1 MRYRYKPLV
10 LAALTICFLVALG
23 GTAFAAETSSSD
35 LVIIPEGDTVSDDLY
50 ATGLKVLVEG
60 TVDGD
65 LIAFAAEEVVISG
78 QVTGNVIAIAP
89 KVTIEGSVTKSV
101 RATGRVLEVTGDIGG
116 DVVAAVAKATFAP
129 SSKVTGDVVVWGLTV
144 SASGSIGGDL
154 KGTQRRVDLEGEVG
168 GDVNLS
174 VGKLTIT
181 GPLSV
186 GGDLDYRSGVE
197 ASGLDQA
204 TVGGAVVH
212 KTPVPPNI
220 RLRAL
225 SLLTRILVV
234 LGLSAAALLVAL
246 GWPERTSKAGDMAR
260 TRLLKALGRGALV
273 ILTPVL
279 LTAVV
284 ALIVALAPASAS
296 LPLLA
301 IFVPLILVT
310 AGIVLVMCLVVGV
323 PAVLVIGRA
332 LPGERG
338 MFGAIALGSL
348 LAGVV
353 WMIPLVGW
361 IVPLI
366 VLPWGLG
373 AWLLTFR
380 SERAEDSN
388 TVSIDLP

>member
-1 MRYRYKPLV
+1 MRYRSKSLV
-10 LAALTICFLVALG
+10 LAVLVSGFLLALG

-50 ATGLKVLVEG
+50 ATGLKILVEG
-60 TVDGD
+60 VVDGD

-101 RATGRVLEVTGDIGG
+101 RATGRELDVTGDIGG
-116 DVVAAVAKATFAP
+116 DVVAAVASATFG
-129 SSKVTGDVVVWGLTV
+129 SESEVTGDVVIWGLTV
-144 SASGSIGGDL
+144 NAAGSIGGDL
-154 KGTQRRVDLEGEVG
+154 SGTQRRVSLEGEVG

-174 VGKLTIT
+174 VGRLTIT
-181 GPLSV
+181 GPLTV

-220 RLRAL
+220 RIRAL
-225 SLLTRILVV
+225 TLLTRILVV
-234 LGLSAAALLVAL
+234 LGLSAAALLVAW
-246 GWPERTSKAGDMAR
+246 GWPERTAKAGVEAG
-260 TRLLKALGRGALV
+260 TRPLRALGRGALV
-273 ILTPVL
+273 LLTPL
-279 LTAVV
+279 LLAGLA
-284 ALIVALAPASAS
+284 ALIVAVAPASAS

-310 AGIVLVMCLVVGV
+310 AGIILVMCLVAGI
-323 PAVLVIGRA
+323 PAVIVLGRL
-332 LPGERG
+332 LPGDRG
-338 MFGAIALGSL
+338 MFGAIAMGSL

-361 IVPLI
+361 IVPLVI
-366 VLPWGLG
+366 LPWGLG

-380 SERAEDSN
+380 SEAKAPSA
-388 TVSIDLP
+388 S

>member
-1 MRYRYKPLV
+1 MRYRSKSLV
-10 LAALTICFLVALG
+10 LAVLVTWFLLTLG

-50 ATGLKVLVEG
+50 ATGLKILVEG
-60 TVDGD
+60 VVDGD

-89 KVTIEGSVTKSV
+89 KVTVEGSVTKSV
-101 RATGRVLEVTGDIGG
+101 RATGRELEVTGDIGG
-116 DVVAAVAKATFAP
+116 DVVAAVASATFG
-129 SSKVTGDVVVWGLTV
+129 SESEVTGDAVIWGLTV
-144 SASGSIGGDL
+144 NAAGSIGGDL
-154 KGTQRRVDLEGEVG
+154 RGTQRRVSLEGEVG

-174 VGKLTIT
+174 VGRLTIT
-181 GPLSV
+181 GPLTV

-220 RLRAL
+220 RIRAL
-225 SLLTRILVV
+225 TLLTRILVV
-234 LGLSAAALLVAL
+234 LGLSAAALLVAW
-246 GWPERTSKAGDMAR
+246 GWPERTAKAGVEAG
-260 TRLLKALGRGALV
+260 TRPWRALGRGALV
-273 ILTPVL
+273 LLTPL
-279 LTAVV
+279 LLAGLA
-284 ALIVALAPASAS
+284 ALIVAVAPASAS

-310 AGIVLVMCLVVGV
+310 AGIVLVICLVAGI
-323 PAVLVIGRA
+323 PAVLVLGRL

-361 IVPLI
+361 IVPLVI
-366 VLPWGLG
+366 LPWGIG

-380 SERAEDSN
+380 SEAKAPS
-388 TVSIDLP
+388 VS

>member
-1 MRYRYKPLV
+1 MRYRFRPLV
-10 LAALTICFLVALG
+10 LAALVAGFLIALE

-60 TVDGD
+60 VVDGD

-89 KVTIEGSVTKSV
+89 KVTVEGSVTKSV
-101 RATGRVLEVTGDIGG
+101 RATGRELEITGEVGG
-116 DVVAAVAKATFAP
+116 DVVAAVGKATF
-129 SSKVTGDVVVWGLTV
+129 SSSSTVTGDVVVWSITV
-144 SASGSIGGDL
+144 NAAGSIGGDF
-154 KGTQRRVDLEGEVG
+154 KGTQRRVALEGEVG

-174 VGKLTIT
+174 VGRLTIT
-181 GPLSV
+181 GALTV
-186 GGDLDYRSGVE
+186 GGDLDYRSDVE

-220 RLRAL
+220 RIRAL
-225 SLLTRILVV
+225 TLLTRILVV
-234 LGLSAAALLVAL
+234 LGLSAAALLVAW
-246 GWPERTSKAGDMAR
+246 GWPERTAKAGTAAG
-260 TRLLKALGRGALV
+260 TRPLSAFGRGALV
-273 ILTPVL
+273 LLTPIL
-279 LTAVV
+279 LAGVAV
-284 ALIVALAPASAS
+284 LIVALAPASAS

-310 AGIVLVMCLVVGV
+310 AGIVLAMCLVVGI
-323 PAVLVIGRA
+323 PAVLVLGRL

-361 IVPLI
+361 IVPLVI
-366 VLPWGLG
+366 LPWGLG

-380 SERAEDSN
+380 SEARELS
-388 TVSIDLP
+388 SLS